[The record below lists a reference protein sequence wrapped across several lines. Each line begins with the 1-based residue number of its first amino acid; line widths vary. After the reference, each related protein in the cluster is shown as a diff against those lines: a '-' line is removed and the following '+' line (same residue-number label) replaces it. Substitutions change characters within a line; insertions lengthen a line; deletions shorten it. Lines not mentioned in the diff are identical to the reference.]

1 MKLHCHPMCMNYSTA
16 YNHTCVSVRLRDA
29 ENSARSAIDRYCR
42 SRNFLSSASSCC
54 VVNGVRGFRFVLC
67 LRRRHFCGVNR
78 GGLPNPRHTNTP
90 NFRIRNI
97 NSRQPS
103 LCGCGSTHL
112 EYTLPTDVVA
122 ANSLSAFRR
131 LLKRVFLF
139 KPTYTG
145 HRCCRQAAS
154 QVSHTAT
161 DGGPPTSAN
170 HCRTPSIRCARPH
183 GLELLA

>member
-1 MKLHCHPMCMNYSTA
+1 VNYSTA

-97 NSRQPS
+97 NSRQPN
-103 LCGCGSTHL
+103 LCGCGCGSTHRHRIDKYLDTLLAKYSGGFTFYCRYGPCGSTHL

-131 LLKRVFLF
+131 LLKRVFLI
-139 KPTYTG
+139 
-145 HRCCRQAAS
+145 QADIYRSLMLSAGS
-154 QVSHTAT
+154 VS
-161 DGGPPTSAN
+161 GQ
-170 HCRTPSIRCARPH
+170 PH
-183 GLELLA
+183 SN